1 VDCAVYNA
9 CILAI
14 REKDICAMADSRENK
29 IIKPP
34 TSIKSKV
41 GIGGPGA
48 ADLAAI
54 ERAEQATANLA
65 GDYLEWVQEDLEKIQ
80 NAANALIVA
89 KDDDAASG
97 LNDVFQISHDMK
109 GQGGSFGYQLMTS
122 IGDMLCGL
130 VEGRQEA
137 PPDLI
142 EAIQVHIATM
152 KLVIAERMEGDGG
165 MEGRTLLKGL
175 AQVAIKIRNASPVS
189 T

>member
-1 VDCAVYNA
+1 
-9 CILAI
+9 
-14 REKDICAMADSRENK
+14 MADNSENK

-48 ADLAAI
+48 VDLAAI
-54 ERAEQATANLA
+54 ERAEQAIANLA
-65 GDYLEWVQEDLEKIQ
+65 GDYLVWVEEDLEKIQ
-80 NAANALIVA
+80 SAVNALKSA
-89 KDDDAASG
+89 EGDAVASG

-137 PPDLI
+137 TPELL
-142 EAIQVHIATM
+142 EAIQVHISTM

-165 MEGRTLLKGL
+165 MGGRTLLEGL
-175 AQVAIKIRNASPVS
+175 VQVATKVRNSSPIS